1 MTLERFKTA
10 QEYSY
15 EDALAEISSGYKRTH
30 WMWYVFPQVRGLG
43 SSPTAQKYAIQSRQ
57 EAEAYEKD
65 PVLGRRLREITEA
78 LLAQKES
85 DPVKV
90 FGSTDAMKLKS
101 CMTLFAAVS
110 EKPELYE
117 EVLNRFFSG
126 KRCSHTLEFLNTDR
140 R

>member
-1 MTLERFKTA
+1 MTLERFKIA

-15 EDALAEISSGYKRTH
+15 EDALAEISSGCKRTH

-43 SSPTAQKYAIQSRQ
+43 SSVTAQKYAIQSRQ
-57 EAEAYEKD
+57 EAEEYEKD

-85 DPVKV
+85 NPVKV

-117 EVLNRFFSG
+117 KVLNRFFSG
-126 KRCSHTLEFLNTDR
+126 DRCPHTVKFLKTDGR
-140 R
+140 